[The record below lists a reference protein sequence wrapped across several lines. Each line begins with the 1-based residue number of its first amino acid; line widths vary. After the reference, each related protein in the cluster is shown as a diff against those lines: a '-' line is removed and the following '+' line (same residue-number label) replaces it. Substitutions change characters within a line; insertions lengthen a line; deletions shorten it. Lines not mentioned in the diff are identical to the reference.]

1 MNSYSSALNDFK
13 RARSRAA
20 LRKWLARLG
29 ASHSDDLLRFD
40 EVRKM
45 LGAVSQLPRGLHQI
59 PLDAIVGSVGRYEDF
74 NRQFLPRQASQG
86 GRWARVRMA
95 VEGQGGLPPIEV
107 YKIGAIYFVLDG
119 HHRVSVARE
128 VGATTIEA
136 YVTEIPTKVQL
147 SPTDNIADLILKTE
161 LQAFTAD
168 TQLAQTRPDVDF
180 RVTLPG
186 RIQELR
192 EHIAVHRY
200 YMGQAQQREIS
211 LPEAAAHWADEV
223 YVPAVHSIRQLG
235 LLRDFPQRTEADM
248 YLWLMRH
255 RSELEKD
262 LGWNLGVSEAA
273 AHAWN
278 RLEGSPRRL
287 GARLRRWLSTWLPL
301 AAPPVPT
308 AWQLPSEELAGGQT
322 LFPRLLVPLSGE
334 DASWTALDVALQ
346 VAQREH
352 SELRGIHVQ
361 PLGKADPAAVQPLR
375 EEFERRVAAAGLR
388 GSLVLEQGDIHRRV
402 EARSHWSD
410 LVVLHLKYPPGT
422 RPLERL
428 LSGLRTFLQRS
439 PRPVLVV
446 PQKTALQH
454 ALLAYD
460 GSRKA
465 RQALYL
471 AAYLVRRWG
480 IRLTVLTAH
489 ERSLRP
495 TLAQTGA
502 KNYLLARGVQAE
514 YVQRRGRAAQ
524 AILSL
529 AREHGCDFVLMGGY
543 AQSGILEVVRGSNLD
558 VVLREFHGA
567 VWVCN

>member
-1 MNSYSSALNDFK
+1 MNNYSSAMSDFK
-13 RARSRAA
+13 RARGRAA
-20 LRKWLARLG
+20 LRQALARLG
-29 ASHSDDLLRFD
+29 GSRADDLLRFD
-40 EVRKM
+40 DVRRM
-45 LGAVSQLPRGLHQI
+45 LGGTSQLPRGLHEI

-86 GRWARVRMA
+86 SRWARVRMA
-95 VEGQGGLPPIEV
+95 VEGQGLPPIEV
-107 YKIGAIYFVLDG
+107 YKIGEIYFVMDG

-128 VGATTIEA
+128 VGARTIEA
-136 YVTEIPTKVQL
+136 FVTEIPTRVSI
-147 SPTDNIADLILKTE
+147 SPDDDIEDLIIKTE
-161 LQAFTAD
+161 LHNFLQD
-168 TQLAQTRPDVDF
+168 TGLGDTRPDVDF

-186 RIQELR
+186 RINELR

-200 YMGQAQQREIS
+200 YMGEELGREIS
-211 LPEAAAHWADEV
+211 AAEAAAHWADEV
-223 YVPAVHSIRQLG
+223 YVPAVHAIRQLG

-248 YLWLMRH
+248 YLWLMKH
-255 RSELEKD
+255 RSTLEKE
-262 LGWNLGVSEAA
+262 LGWNLGISEAA

-278 RLEGSPRRL
+278 RLEGSPRRFSS
-287 GARLRRWLSTWLPL
+287 RVRRWLGSWMRTP
-301 AAPPVPT
+301 APPLPT
-308 AWQLPSEELAGGQT
+308 QWRLQRDDLDESET

-346 VAQREH
+346 VAKHER
-352 SELRGIHVQ
+352 SELRGVHVQ
-361 PLGKADPAAVQPLR
+361 PETGGDDAQLQRLR
-375 EEFERRVAAAGLR
+375 GEFERRVAAAGLR
-388 GSLVLEQGDIHRRV
+388 GSLVVEEGNIHRRV

-410 LVVLHLKYPPGT
+410 LVVLHLKHPPGT

-428 LSGLRTFLQRS
+428 VSGLRAFLQRS

-446 PQKTALQH
+446 PDKTAMQH

-480 IRLTVLTAH
+480 IQLTVLTSL
-489 ERSLRP
+489 ENSLRP

-502 KNYLLARGVQAE
+502 KNYLLARGVIAE

-524 AILSL
+524 AILDV
-529 AREHGCDFVLMGGY
+529 AAERGCDLVLMGGY
-543 AQSGILEVVRGSNLD
+543 AQSEFMEVMRGSNLD
-558 VVLREFHGA
+558 VVLREYRGA
-567 VWVCN
+567 IWVCN